1 MSIGIVTADA
11 WPFIL
16 YRRARQSF
24 QPLYTDFRYSS
35 THTLT
40 LTITEVAPHDKKRLL
55 QNLKKGL
62 ETTNDLLDRCG
73 RISSMDTYRTSDPSS
88 TTRADANHLRELDEG
103 LELDY
108 ALERITQQKRLNRAL
123 LAPILSEIFLFA
135 ATFSS
140 RIDSHSVFPVHRKY
154 AFATVC
160 RITPDLWA
168 DIRLTRNEK
177 PGTLKLLERDLRLAK
192 TRALHVQ
199 LVQGAGEACYNL
211 ILAQQHRWREA
222 VPPRATAPR
231 KMELLS
237 LEMLRAEIDMMD
249 IYLVEQSIHDTGTVQ
264 LFRTL
269 GVAPRLRSVELTF
282 SGHLPHDIGLLLPGS
297 WRLSHLALAFHLVK
311 GDEDACTLFLPLV
324 QQAAP
329 TLEELSMV
337 VDYAVPVEEQS
348 LFGLP
353 EGLVPSEA
361 PNLRRIAATGPASTL
376 LGAINAPS
384 LSSLRLE
391 RIINVPVVGDEWM
404 DAHLTTL
411 LVDIAWTADSLL
423 AVLRT
428 LSGVSSL
435 LYAGACITETLLAGL
450 TRGGVAVDGALTPPN
465 PLCPL
470 PNLRALHLGP
480 YQRTPEGEVSM
491 EVARRSGGSADG
503 VDFRPLESSTC
514 EYYRPTSAMPSQ

>member
-1 MSIGIVTADA
+1 
-11 WPFIL
+11 
-16 YRRARQSF
+16 
-24 QPLYTDFRYSS
+24 
-35 THTLT
+35 
-40 LTITEVAPHDKKRLL
+40 APHDKKRLL
-55 QNLKKGL
+55 QSLKKGL
-62 ETTNDLLDRCG
+62 EATNDLLDRCG
-73 RISSMDTYRTSDPSS
+73 RIASMETYRTSDPSS

-103 LELDY
+103 LEVEESTLLSIFNQLDY

-140 RIDSHSVFPVHRKY
+140 LHRKSV
-154 AFATVC
+154 A
-160 RITPDLWA
+160 RSTPDLWA

-211 ILAQQHRWREA
+211 VLAQQHRWREA

-282 SGHLPHDIGLLLPGS
+282 SGHLPHDIGLQLLGS
-297 WRLSHLALAFHLVK
+297 WRLSHLTLAFHLVK
-311 GDEDACTLFLPLV
+311 GDEDPCTLFLPLV

-361 PNLRRIAATGPASTL
+361 PNLKRIAATGPASTL

-411 LVDIAWTADSLL
+411 VRRVPPASTLELVDIAWTADSLI

-428 LSGVSSL
+428 LSSETTAEYS
-435 LYAGACITETLLAGL
+435 GACITEALLAGL
-450 TRGGVAVDGALTPPN
+450 TRGSVAVDGALTPPN
-465 PLCPL
+465 PLFPL

-480 YQRTPEGEVSM
+480 YQRTPESEVSM
-491 EVARRSGGSADG
+491 EAARGSGGSADG
-503 VDFRPLESSTC
+503 VDFRPLESFTY
-514 EYYRPTSAMPSQ
+514 EYYRPTSDTPS

>member
-1 MSIGIVTADA
+1 
-11 WPFIL
+11 
-16 YRRARQSF
+16 
-24 QPLYTDFRYSS
+24 
-35 THTLT
+35 
-40 LTITEVAPHDKKRLL
+40 APHDKKRLL
-55 QNLKKGL
+55 QSLKKGL
-62 ETTNDLLDRCG
+62 EATNDLLDRCG
-73 RISSMDTYRTSDPSS
+73 RIASMETYRTSDPSS

-123 LAPILSEIFLFA
+123 LAPVRRLPREILSEIFLFA

-160 RITPDLWA
+160 RFTPDLWA

-211 ILAQQHRWREA
+211 VLAQQHRWREA

-311 GDEDACTLFLPLV
+311 GDEDPCTLFLPLV

-391 RIINVPVVGDEWM
+391 RIINVPAVGDEWM
-404 DAHLTTL
+404 DAYLTTL
-411 LVDIAWTADSLL
+411 VRRVPPASTLELVDIAWTADSLI

-428 LSGVSSL
+428 LSSETTAEYS
-435 LYAGACITETLLAGL
+435 GACITEALLDGL

-465 PLCPL
+465 PLLPL
-470 PNLRALHLGP
+470 PNLRALHLEP
-480 YQRTPEGEVSM
+480 YQRTPESEVSM
-491 EVARRSGGSADG
+491 EAARGSGGSADG
-503 VDFRPLESSTC
+503 VDFRPLESFTY
-514 EYYRPTSAMPSQ
+514 EYYRPTSDTPS

>member
-1 MSIGIVTADA
+1 M
-11 WPFIL
+11 
-16 YRRARQSF
+16 
-24 QPLYTDFRYSS
+24 
-35 THTLT
+35 
-40 LTITEVAPHDKKRLL
+40 E
-55 QNLKKGL
+55 
-62 ETTNDLLDRCG
+62 
-73 RISSMDTYRTSDPSS
+73 TYRTSDPSS

-103 LELDY
+103 LEVEESTLLSIFNQLDY

-123 LAPILSEIFLFA
+123 LAPVRRLPREILSEIFLFA

-160 RITPDLWA
+160 RMWRSVARSTPDLWA

-199 LVQGAGEACYNL
+199 LVQGAGEYWDATSRACYNL
-211 ILAQQHRWREA
+211 VLAQQHRWRSLRLEKPREA

-297 WRLSHLALAFHLVK
+297 WRLSHLTLAFHLVK
-311 GDEDACTLFLPLV
+311 GDEDPCTLFLPLV

-411 LVDIAWTADSLL
+411 VRRVPPASTLELVDIAWTADSLI

-428 LSGVSSL
+428 LSSVSSL
-435 LYAGACITETLLAGL
+435 LIEETTAEYSGACITEALLAGL

-465 PLCPL
+465 PLLPL

-480 YQRTPEGEVSM
+480 YQRTPESEVSLIAAMRRM

-503 VDFRPLESSTC
+503 VDFRPLESFTY
-514 EYYRPTSAMPSQ
+514 EYYRPTSDTPS